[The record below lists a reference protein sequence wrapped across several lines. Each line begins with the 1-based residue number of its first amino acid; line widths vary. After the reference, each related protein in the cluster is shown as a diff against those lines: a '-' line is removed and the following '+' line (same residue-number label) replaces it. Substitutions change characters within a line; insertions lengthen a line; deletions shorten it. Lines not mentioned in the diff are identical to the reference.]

1 LNSGK
6 PLGTGRCGWWCPIET
21 WSIGILPDE
30 NSGSKVRKRI
40 NESQTADSVGNKK
53 VSSRISIN
61 NEPALPTDRTVEA
74 SSQSED
80 NVPNFAS
87 VFRYSSRD
95 KPPFIVQVQPIQE
108 SDLINLHSLHISR
121 ILSQIFPRGILEIK
135 KTGRNRILA
144 QMCTYEAANRLI
156 EDKSLANR
164 NLKAFVPL
172 HRILRAGIIRDVP
185 QDFTTDMLKN
195 SIISPVKIL
204 DIHRLNRRTKIEN
217 EIKYLPSRTICINS

>member
-1 LNSGK
+1 LTVLFKQKKRRRDRRRCNDDRYYVRRPFLCSSNSIQSSVTK
-6 PLGTGRCGWWCPIET
+6 E
-21 WSIGILPDE
+21 LPNDE
-30 NSGSKVRKRI
+30 NSGSKIRKRT
-40 NESQTADSVGNKK
+40 NESPTADSVGNKK
-53 VSSRISIN
+53 VSFQISIN

-74 SSQSED
+74 SSQG
-80 NVPNFAS
+80 NFPNFVS

-95 KPPFIVQVQPIQE
+95 KPSFIVQVQPIQE

-135 KTGRNRILA
+135 KIGRNRILA
-144 QMCTYEAANRLI
+144 QMCMYEAANRLI

-164 NLKAFVPL
+164 NLKGFVPM

-195 SIISPVKIL
+195 SIKTFL
-204 DIHRLNRRTKIEN
+204 
-217 EIKYLPSRTICINS
+217 